1 VSLYEII
8 FLIIS
13 SLSLLV
19 SLTVGYFAYFQ
30 AAKPKILIGSNLI
43 LFNSATLTPT
53 EEVWG
58 GVTFVLPLTFYNWSP
73 KGGSIQQVRLIIGQ
87 KDNPKEYFDMAW
99 SNFVKFVDGVTW
111 EDEDVAQPIAISGRS
126 SVTKFVR
133 FDWSPLAG
141 EKLHLKPSQYEMT
154 ILVWTNS
161 NVEKPNLVEERSFYI
176 TEVVYTEY
184 QATVSNQMSFGF
196 WIPIDDNRR
205 INSTINRADINK
217 IYK

>member
-1 VSLYEII
+1 MSQYQII

-19 SLTVGYFAYFQ
+19 SLSVGYLAYFQ

-43 LFNSATLTPT
+43 LFNSATVTPT

-73 KGGSIQQVRLIIGQ
+73 RGGSIQQVRLIIGQ
-87 KDNPKEYFDMAW
+87 KENPKEYFDMAW
-99 SNFVKFVDGVTW
+99 SNFVKFIDGITW

-141 EKLHLKPSQYEMT
+141 ETLQIKSGQYEMV
-154 ILVWTNS
+154 ILVWTNG
-161 NVEKPNLVEERSFYI
+161 NIEKPNLVQEQSFYI
-176 TEVVYTEY
+176 TEAVNAEY
-184 QATVSNQMSFGF
+184 QTTVSNQMSFGF
-196 WIPIDDNRR
+196 WIPINDNRR
-205 INSTINRADINK
+205 MNSTINRADINK